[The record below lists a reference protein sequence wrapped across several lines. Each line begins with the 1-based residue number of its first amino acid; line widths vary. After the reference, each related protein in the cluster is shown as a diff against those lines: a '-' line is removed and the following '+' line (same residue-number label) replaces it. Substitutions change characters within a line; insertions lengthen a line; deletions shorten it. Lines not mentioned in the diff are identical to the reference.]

1 MRPVFSKFRSVVIT
15 SGTLSPLNLYPRIL
29 DFHPVSIASLNMTL
43 TRECL
48 CPVVLTRGSDQVGTQ
63 PKPQHLDWELRT
75 PRSFAVGSGSI
86 AWLSLAGANGVVDCT
101 FACGPFRFA
110 LNPSLPAKCAGC
122 DSMCSHA

>member
-48 CPVVLTRGSDQVGTQ
+48 CPVVLTRGTDQVRSCAGSTRMLAATRFGSDC
-63 PKPQHLDWELRT
+63 PALRLAE
-75 PRSFAVGSGSI
+75 PGSICMCVVLVFAVQRSKS
-86 AWLSLAGANGVVDCT
+86 
-101 FACGPFRFA
+101 
-110 LNPSLPAKCAGC
+110 
-122 DSMCSHA
+122 

>member
-48 CPVVLTRGSDQVGTQ
+48 CPVVLTRGSDQVRL
-63 PKPQHLDWELRT
+63 H
-75 PRSFAVGSGSI
+75 SGSTSVLGSQ
-86 AWLSLAGANGVVDCT
+86 LSLAVT
-101 FACGPFRFA
+101 I
-110 LNPSLPAKCAGC
+110 LQ
-122 DSMCSHA
+122 